1 MTRPQRFFYLTQD
14 AARRQA
20 LEEII
25 DLPGAKLSREQGHSE
40 LLRDLPTRPPDL
52 LFVDGEYPGALGL
65 IRSLHENYA
74 DLPIVAVANIE
85 DLEVLRQAMLAGADG
100 FLTRP
105 FQAASVSETLHAFKA
120 AQLKRSGAP
129 SGLSIAVASLKGG
142 VGKSTIAA
150 NLAVVMQQQKKKEV
164 ILLEGHHGLSDLS
177 IMLNV
182 YPPHTLASLAEK
194 TEVDV
199 DMVKGLLHRHSSGVQ
214 FLAAPT
220 SVSDMVELSA
230 AAWVSL
236 LGALKSLAEVL
247 IIDTAP
253 SADVALAQTLNACDH
268 ALIISS
274 PEMPGL
280 RRALDVI
287 EAMHADPENATQPHL
302 ILNRADMPGGIREAD
317 ITGKI
322 GERVVMTLPHDPTL
336 ATFALNRG
344 IPFVLS
350 HPRSRLSHRI
360 AGLADILLA
369 EQEPEGSRNRFSLPS
384 LSLGRSQQLSHQTI

>member
-14 AARRQA
+14 TSRRQA
-20 LEEII
+20 LEGMI
-25 DLPGAKLSREQGHSE
+25 DLPGAKLSPEQGHGD
-40 LLRDLPTRPPDL
+40 LLREIPTRPPDL
-52 LFVDGEYPGALGL
+52 LFIDGDYPGALGL
-65 IRSLHENYA
+65 ISSLHDDHA
-74 DLPIVAVANIE
+74 DLPIITVAGVD
-85 DLEVLRQAMLAGADG
+85 DLEILRQAMLAGADG

-105 FQAASVSETLHAFKA
+105 FVAANVSETLRTFRA
-120 AQLKRSGAP
+120 AQLKRSGTP
-129 SGLSIAVASLKGG
+129 SALSIAVASLKGG
-142 VGKSTIAA
+142 VGKSTISA
-150 NLAVVMQQQKKKEV
+150 NLAVVMQQHKKKEV

-182 YPPHTLASLAEK
+182 YPPHTLARLADK
-194 TEVDV
+194 NEVDV
-199 DMVKGLLHRHSSGVQ
+199 DMVKGLLHRHSSGIQ

-220 SVSDMVELSA
+220 SVSDMVDLSA
-230 AAWVSL
+230 AAWHSL
-236 LGALKSLAEVL
+236 LAALKTMADVL

-253 SADVALAQTLNACDH
+253 TADVALAQALNACDH

-287 EAMHADPENATQPHL
+287 EAMHADPDNTAQPHL
-302 ILNRADMPGGIREAD
+302 VLNRGDMPGGIREAD
-317 ITGKI
+317 IADKI

-360 AGLADILLA
+360 AGLADLLLA
-369 EQEPEGSRNRFSLPS
+369 EQEAAPARNRLALPS
-384 LSLGRSQQLSHQTI
+384 LSLGRAHHLSHQSI